1 LPNLERL
8 WSRGLAPVLLAS
20 LIALFSLL
28 LAPAPAYAQTE
39 GPPPSALRRPP
50 RAYVLTMGPGDHP
63 FARFGHNAL
72 LLEWPGHAIVY
83 NFGTFAFDGLNGIKD
98 FMAGRFRYWLSL
110 SSLERTLEFYAS
122 QNRTLVAQE
131 LDLTPQ
137 ERQALAQAL
146 VENTRPENRY
156 YNYDYYYDNCTTR
169 VRDAVDRALGGGLK
183 KAVKGPGRYTYRE
196 HTERLSADEPWLYF
210 GLDLALGPLTD
221 RAVTRYDELWVPGE
235 LEAALA
241 SARIE
246 RNGVQRPLVK
256 ATRTLVT
263 AERPP
268 PRDVPPSRAGW
279 FGLIGLVLGAAAFG
293 LADRARKSRVARAL
307 FGGFTAVF
315 GLFFGLIGNV
325 LLVFWL
331 FTKHWSAYRNENL
344 LVCAPWA
351 LLLAFTAIGL
361 ALGRP
366 RATERTRLL
375 LLASAAAAVVALLL
389 ALIPGFG
396 QDNTRIAA
404 LFTPIWLGLYL
415 GVCRLTGKHPLGQKV
430 KTTSASPVPSATAE

>member
-1 LPNLERL
+1 MVLVAANASAQQP
-8 WSRGLAPVLLAS
+8 PVRENVRE
-20 LIALFSLL
+20 
-28 LAPAPAYAQTE
+28 Y
-39 GPPPSALRRPP
+39 RRAP

-72 LLEWPGHAIVY
+72 LLEWPGRSVVY
-83 NFGTFAFDGLNGIKD
+83 NFGTFAFDGLDGVKD

-110 SSLERTLEFYAS
+110 SSLDRTLEFYAS
-122 QNRTLVAQE
+122 QNRTLVTQE
-131 LDLTPQ
+131 LDLTIE
-137 ERQALAQAL
+137 ERQELARALAENAL
-146 VENTRPENRY
+146 PEHRY

-169 VRDAVDRALGGGLK
+169 VRDAVDRALGGALK
-183 KAVKGPGRYTYRE
+183 RAITGSGRYTYRE

-210 GLDLALGPLTD
+210 ALDLALGPLTD
-221 RAVTRYDELWVPGE
+221 RPTTRFDELWVPDQ
-235 LEAALA
+235 LEQALA
-241 SARIE
+241 SAKIE
-246 RNGVQRPLVK
+246 RDGVQRPLVM

-263 AERPP
+263 ADRPP
-268 PRDVPPSRAGW
+268 AREAPPSRAGW
-279 FGLIGLVLGAAAFG
+279 FGLFGLGIGAALFA
-293 LADRARKSRVARAL
+293 LADRARTSRIARAA
-307 FGGFTAVF
+307 FGGFTALF
-315 GLFFGLIGNV
+315 GLFFGLIGSV

-351 LLLAFTAIGL
+351 VLLAFTAFGL

-375 LLASAAAAVVALLL
+375 LKASAVAALLAFLL

-404 LFTPIWLGLYL
+404 LFTPIWLALYL
-415 GVCRLTGKHPLGQKV
+415 GACRITGKHPLGQKL